1 MHEASPNPVYD
12 ISLRPAA
19 AGRWTTL
26 AAPEW
31 RNPGGGLWGGYA
43 LGLCVRA
50 LEAEPDATGEVLSM
64 TLTYAAGLSPGELDV
79 RTRCLRQ
86 GRSIG
91 VWEVELRPQGVED
104 VGVHGMITL
113 AHRPPTPPFAFARPP
128 QTSPP
133 EDLPSPDHP
142 AGATHFGALAF
153 ERRTLDGFPPK
164 PGGDSRSL
172 AWVRPRIGAWDK
184 ALLAM
189 VTDNS
194 APRAMYALDR
204 VMTTT
209 LSLTAYLHASADDL
223 AAVGDDFILIEC
235 EGRVGGGGASDERS
249 SYWSRDGRLLATSE
263 QLAWYRQ
270 IPPASPE

>member
-1 MHEASPNPVYD
+1 MLTTSTNPAYD
-12 ISLRPAA
+12 IALRPAA
-19 AGRWTTL
+19 PGRWTTF

-50 LEAEPDATGEVLSM
+50 LEAEPEASGEVLSM
-64 TLTYAAGLSPGELDV
+64 TLTYAAGLPSGELDV
-79 RTRCLRQ
+79 RTRRLRQ
-86 GRSIG
+86 GGSIG
-91 VWEVELRPQGVED
+91 VWEVELRPQGVEE
-104 VGVHGMITL
+104 VGVHGMITM
-113 AHRPPTPPFAFARPP
+113 ARRPPTPPFAFAALPAAP
-128 QTSPP
+128 SPD
-133 EDLPSPDHP
+133 ELPSPDHP
-142 AGATHFGALAF
+142 AGPLHFGASAF
-153 ERRTLDGFPPK
+153 ERRTLDGFPPA
-164 PGGDSRSL
+164 PSEDSRSL
-172 AWVRPRIGAWDK
+172 AWVRPRNGVWDK

-209 LSLTAYLHASADDL
+209 LSLTAYLHATAEEI
-223 AAVGDDFILIEC
+223 AALGDDFILIEC

-270 IPPASPE
+270 AAPPVPE

>member
-1 MHEASPNPVYD
+1 MSETSANPAYD
-12 ISLRPAA
+12 IALRPAA
-19 AGRWTTL
+19 PGRWTTF

-50 LEAEPDATGEVLSM
+50 LEAEPEASGEVLSM
-64 TLTYAAGLSPGELDV
+64 TLTYAAGLPSGELDV
-79 RTRCLRQ
+79 RTRRLRQ
-86 GRSIG
+86 GGSIG
-91 VWEVELRPQGVED
+91 VWEVELRPRGVEE
-104 VGVHGMITL
+104 VGVHGMITM
-113 AHRPPTPPFAFARPP
+113 ARRPPTPPFAFAALPVAP
-128 QTSPP
+128 SPD
-133 EDLPSPDHP
+133 ELPSPDHP
-142 AGATHFGALAF
+142 AGPLHFGASAF
-153 ERRTLDGFPPK
+153 ERRTLDGFPPT

-172 AWVRPRIGAWDK
+172 AWVRPRNGVWDK

-209 LSLTAYLHASADDL
+209 LSLTAYLHATVEEI
-223 AAVGDDFILIEC
+223 AALGDDFILIEC

-270 IPPASPE
+270 APPPVPE

>member
-1 MHEASPNPVYD
+1 MSETSANPAYD
-12 ISLRPAA
+12 IALRPAA
-19 AGRWTTL
+19 PGRWTTF

-50 LEAEPDATGEVLSM
+50 LEAEPEASGEVLSM
-64 TLTYAAGLSPGELDV
+64 TLTYAAGLPSGELDV
-79 RTRCLRQ
+79 RTRRLRQ
-86 GRSIG
+86 GGSIG
-91 VWEVELRPQGVED
+91 VWEVELRPQGVEE
-104 VGVHGMITL
+104 VGVHGMITM
-113 AHRPPTPPFAFARPP
+113 ARRPPTTPFAFAALPAAP
-128 QTSPP
+128 SPD
-133 EDLPSPDHP
+133 ELPSPDHP
-142 AGATHFGALAF
+142 AGPLHFGASAF
-153 ERRTLDGFPPK
+153 ERRTLDGFPPT

-172 AWVRPRIGAWDK
+172 AWVRPRHGVWDK

-209 LSLTAYLHASADDL
+209 LSLTAYLHATAEEI
-223 AAVGDDFILIEC
+223 AALGDDFILIEC

-270 IPPASPE
+270 APPPVPE